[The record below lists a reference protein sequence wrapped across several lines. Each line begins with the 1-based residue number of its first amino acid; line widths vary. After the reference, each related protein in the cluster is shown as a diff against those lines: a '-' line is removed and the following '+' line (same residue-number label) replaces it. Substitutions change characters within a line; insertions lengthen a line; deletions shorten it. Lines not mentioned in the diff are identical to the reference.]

1 MKSTLRYPL
10 LPVLLLAACT
20 DLATEPPSATETLQ
34 ATPEMA
40 GATNSTDRTALVAL
54 YEATG
59 GEDWK
64 RTDNWLSDK
73 PLEQWYGITTDQSGR
88 VIGINLSDNDLSGP
102 LPKELGDLAGLV
114 SLRAQDNELT
124 GSIPAELGN
133 LGSLRTLWLSDNKL
147 TGTLP
152 EQLHGAVNLIVLLI
166 ANNRLDGALS
176 QAALHWGL
184 FFLDVSGNETLC
196 VPGTRRFE
204 EWTRNMVAF
213 DGSWCHEKDIEVLAG
228 LYEATGGDNWT
239 VTEGWF
245 TGLDLSA
252 WFGVTTD
259 SVGRVRRLY
268 LPYNGLSGSLP
279 EEVAE
284 LASMAHLDIR
294 GNDLEGSLSKA
305 LMDLPLKEF
314 RYRDTELCAPD
325 DPAFLRWLNSI
336 DTHEGTG
343 IVCRDLNDREIL
355 EIVYE
360 ALGGENWINNDNWL
374 TDAPLRDWY
383 GVRTNGDGNVVSL
396 RLESNLV
403 VGKLPP
409 EIGGLSDLYDLNLGN
424 NIHFSGPLPP
434 ELFDLRELFSLN
446 IRNTRL
452 GGGGLPPEI
461 GRLSK
466 LKYLDLRNARLTGTI
481 PPEIG
486 DLSELTILNLDYNYL
501 FGAIPPELGELS
513 KLERLF
519 LSNCRLGGPIPA
531 ELGNLSSL
539 TNLGLGYN
547 DLTGELPPTLGELRS
562 LRTLDLRE
570 NQLTGPIP
578 QEWSDLESLQTVYL
592 HNNRLDGPLPETL
605 GNLKSARVLFL
616 NGNDFKGP
624 LPDFGE
630 IEQLQHLWVGDNPD
644 LSGPVPRGMANL
656 TALEYFKAG
665 GTDLCAP
672 HDADF
677 QTWLSGVPFHR
688 LATCEAPPLYL
699 VQTVQSRDF
708 PVPLVP
714 RREALLRVFVA
725 SEQAEGEKLP
735 HMRARFYVNDSQ
747 VHVAEVPHGTGTVP
761 KEVDEGN
768 LESSLNA
775 RIPPHVIRPGLEVV
789 VELTGAALQ
798 NLGIPSRIPA
808 TGRMALDVADLQDL
822 RLTLVPFL
830 YEQDPDYSIIEIIE
844 GMAEDPDGH
853 AMLTW
858 TRTLLPVADWDIE
871 QHDPVISSTNNGF
884 LIRNETEAM
893 RRMEGRPGYWLS
905 MISPVAA
912 CCLFG
917 VAYGIPS
924 WTSFSLPLPR
934 TVAHE
939 LGHNMGLWHAPCGG
953 AGGPDPLFPHK
964 WGTIG
969 SWGYDHE
976 HDRLVNPHTP
986 DIMSYCG
993 GQWVSDYHMANAV
1006 RHRMYTEAAWDF
1018 GTKTESL
1025 LVWGWV
1031 DRDGTLSLDPSFIV
1045 DALPSAPPSGNDYTV
1060 RATTTA
1066 GAEAFSFRFDMP
1078 TTHEVDDQ
1086 QASFVFA
1093 IPVTWSGDLASIT
1106 LSGNNQTT
1114 WIDEDTN
1121 NPMTI
1126 LRDPVTGQV
1135 RAFLRHEAEQA
1146 LEMAGDPGLDVLFSR
1161 GLPR

>member
-20 DLATEPPSATETLQ
+20 DLATEPPSATETLL

-40 GATNSTDRTALVAL
+40 GANNSTDRAALVAL

-88 VIGINLSDNDLSGP
+88 VIGINLSDNDLAGP

-114 SLRAQDNELT
+114 SLRAQDNKLT

-133 LGSLRTLWLSDNKL
+133 LGSLRTLWLSDNRL

-204 EWTRNMVAF
+204 VWTRNMVAF

-284 LASMAHLDIR
+284 LISMAHLDIR
-294 GNDLEGSLSKA
+294 GNDLEGSLPKA
-305 LMDLPLKEF
+305 LMDLPMREF

-343 IVCRDLNDREIL
+343 IVCPDPSDREIL

-360 ALGGENWINNDNWL
+360 ALGGENWVNNDNWL
-374 TDAPLRDWY
+374 TDAPLGDWY
-383 GVRTNGDGNVVSL
+383 GVNTDGDGNVVYL
-396 RLESNLV
+396 RLYSNLL

-409 EIGGLSDLYDLNLGN
+409 EIGGLSHLYSLNMSRNYHLE
-424 NIHFSGPLPP
+424 GPLPP
-434 ELFDLRELFSLN
+434 EFFDLHDLRSLSLWG
-446 IRNTRL
+446 TSL
-452 GGGGLPPEI
+452 GGLPPEI

-466 LKYLDLRNARLTGTI
+466 LQTLSLNSASLTGTI

-486 DLSELTILNLDYNYL
+486 ELSELRSLDLRSNYL
-501 FGAIPPELGELS
+501 FGAIPPELGKLSRLEHLNLFYCEL
-513 KLERLF
+513 E
-519 LSNCRLGGPIPA
+519 GPIPA
-531 ELGNLSSL
+531 ELGNLSAL
-539 TNLGLGYN
+539 NYLNLGYN
-547 DLTGELPPTLGELRS
+547 HLTGGLPAALGELRNLEY
-562 LRTLDLRE
+562 LRLSRNL
-570 NQLTGPIP
+570 LTGSIP
-578 QEWSDLESLQTVYL
+578 QGFGDLENLQAL
-592 HNNRLDGPLPETL
+592 LLENNSLDGSLPEKL
-605 GNLKSARVLFL
+605 GNLKSAELL
-616 NGNDFKGP
+616 YLHGNDFKGP

-644 LSGPVPRGMANL
+644 LSGPVPLGMANL

-665 GTDLCAP
+665 GTELCAS

-725 SEQAEGEKLP
+725 SEHADGEKLP
-735 HMRARFYVNDSQ
+735 QMRARFYVDDSQ
-747 VHVAEVPHGTGTVP
+747 VHVAEVPYGTGTVP

-789 VELTGAALQ
+789 VELTGAVLQ
-798 NLGIPSRIPA
+798 DLGIPSRIPA
-808 TGRMALDVADLQDL
+808 TGRMALDVADLEDL

-830 YEQDPDYSIIEIIE
+830 YEQDPDYSIIDITE
-844 GMAEDPDGH
+844 GMAKDPDGH
-853 AMLTW
+853 PMLAE
-858 TRTLLPVADWDIE
+858 TRTFLPVAGWDIE
-871 QHDPVISSTNNGF
+871 HHDPVISSTNNGF

-905 MISPVAA
+905 MMGPVRASG
-912 CCLFG
+912 LFG

-924 WTSFSLPLPR
+924 WTSYSIPLSP

-953 AGGPDPLFPHK
+953 AGGPDPLFPHQ

-1045 DALPSAPPSGNDYTV
+1045 DALPSAPSSGNDYTV

-1066 GAEAFSFRFDMP
+1066 GAEAFSFRFDIP

-1086 QASFVFA
+1086 RASFVFA
-1093 IPVTWSGDLASIT
+1093 IPLTWSGDLASVT
-1106 LSGNNQTT
+1106 LSGNNQAT

-1135 RAFLRHEAEQA
+1135 RAFLRHEVEQA